1 MEDTSLDEFVETSE
15 QAEGSLAGGPSAG
28 GEAKGVEATTDNES
42 VERPDTDSERAVAT
56 ARWVPDGKPCAQ
68 CGETVSRLWNEH
80 GEFVCRLCR
89 EW

>member
-1 MEDTSLDEFVETSE
+1 MKDASLDEFVGASE
-15 QAEGSLAGGPSAG
+15 QADGSQTGETSAG
-28 GEAKGVEATTDNES
+28 GDTEAVEATTDNES
-42 VERPDTDSERAVAT
+42 VQRPERGSEPAVAT
-56 ARWVPDGKPCAQ
+56 ARWEPSGKACKQ

>member
-1 MEDTSLDEFVETSE
+1 MEDASLDEFAETSE
-15 QAEGSLAGGPSAG
+15 QAEESRRGEASAAGD
-28 GEAKGVEATTDNES
+28 AKGVEATTDNES
-42 VERPDTDSERAVAT
+42 VERPDTDSEPAVAT
-56 ARWVPDGKPCAQ
+56 ARLVPDGNPCAQ